1 MRIYRH
7 FAAVSV
13 FTLALAAC
21 GTPAEEEDTSAG
33 EAEEVTA
40 EEEAIADEGDAAEGE
55 GAGAEEASEAEA
67 AEEEPAPE
75 PSATPTPTPTP
86 TPTQVAVSAA
96 PASFTQCGICHSVEP
111 DKSGIGPS
119 LAGIVGRRS
128 ASISS
133 FSYSPAMREA
143 GLTWNEATLSRYLG
157 DPAGVVPG
165 TTMALPGIPA
175 ADRAAII
182 AYLKTL

>member
-1 MRIYRH
+1 MRHYRQ

-13 FTLALAAC
+13 FALALAAC
-21 GTPAEEEDTSAG
+21 SSPAEEQENISPDEANEMVSEVEAV
-33 EAEEVTA
+33 AEE
-40 EEEAIADEGDAAEGE
+40 G
-55 GAGAEEASEAEA
+55 A
-67 AEEEPAPE
+67 AEELAETTEVETATEEPVAE

-86 TPTQVAVSAA
+86 TRVAAMAA

-111 DKSGIGPS
+111 GKNGIGPS
-119 LAGIVGRRS
+119 LAGVVGRRS

-133 FSYSPAMREA
+133 FSYSPAMRDA

-182 AYLKTL
+182 AYLKTK